1 VMEKHGDFLRDFR
14 GDTIHPS
21 TMEILDELGLASA
34 FLALKPDRTSQ
45 LRMRTPGRPPVT
57 MADFHELRSAFPF
70 IALIPQWDFLAFLT
84 AEASRYPGF
93 HLLMS
98 TEATGLVRDGG
109 IVRGV
114 RYRSAA
120 GEGEVRATLT
130 VAADGRNSLL
140 RREAELPMVS
150 ASLPIDV
157 LWFRLPMTEGSSGTG
172 GALGNG
178 GIVALIDRGDYW
190 QVGYTIPK
198 GSAERMRAAG
208 IDTLRRSLAEA
219 VPELACVV
227 DALDSWHRVN
237 LLSVQADRLLRWHI
251 PGLLCIGD
259 AAHAMSPVGGVGINF
274 AIQDAV
280 EAANVLTEP
289 LLRGTVSEGD
299 LARVQRRRAWQV
311 RIMQLVQGRMLAFA
325 LAASRGSRGGPAALP
340 AALGRWLLGRAI
352 IRRLL
357 NRAAIRLIG
366 LGVRRTHV
374 RQPAATAA
382 ALPPREAT
390 PAH

>member
-1 VMEKHGDFLRDFR
+1 
-14 GDTIHPS
+14 
-21 TMEILDELGLASA
+21 MEILDELGLASA
-34 FLALKPDRTSQ
+34 FLALEPDRTSR

-70 IALIPQWDFLAFLT
+70 IALIPQWDFLDFLM

-98 TEATGLVRDGG
+98 TEATGLIRDAGT
-109 IVRGV
+109 VRGV
-114 RYRSAA
+114 RYRSPA

-130 VAADGRNSLL
+130 VAADGRHSLL
-140 RREAELPMVS
+140 RREVELPMVS
-150 ASLPIDV
+150 ASPPIDV
-157 LWFRLPMTEGSSGTG
+157 LWFRLPMTEGFSGTG

-178 GIVALIDRGDYW
+178 RIVALIDRGDYW

-198 GSAERMRAAG
+198 GSAERLRAAG
-208 IDTLRRSLAEA
+208 IATLRRELVEA
-219 VPELACVV
+219 VPELAGVV
-227 DALDSWHRVN
+227 DALDSWDRVS
-237 LLSVQADRLLRWHI
+237 LLSVQADRLLRWHR

-280 EAANVLTEP
+280 EAANVLTGP
-289 LLRGTVSEGD
+289 LLRGTVSEGA

-311 RIMQLVQGRMLAFA
+311 RIMQLLQARMLAFA
-325 LAASRGSRGGPAALP
+325 LAASRRPRGGPAVLLAG
-340 AALGRWLLGRAI
+340 LGRWLLGLATA
-352 IRRLL
+352 RRLL
-357 NRAAIRLIG
+357 NQVAIRLIG

-374 RQPAATAA
+374 RRPAATAA
-382 ALPPREAT
+382 TLPPREAT
-390 PAH
+390 RAH